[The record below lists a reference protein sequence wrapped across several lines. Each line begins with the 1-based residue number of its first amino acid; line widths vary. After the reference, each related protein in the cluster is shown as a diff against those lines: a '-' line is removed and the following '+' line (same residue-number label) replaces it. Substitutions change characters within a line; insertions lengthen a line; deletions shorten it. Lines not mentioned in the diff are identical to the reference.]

1 MDRKPDWEVAGI
13 LSMVRMCQGL
23 NVLPKAGGLLD
34 QDSYFVFLLEQ
45 VMIADQEKQE
55 LDRARQEAKAA

>member
-1 MDRKPDWEVAGI
+1 MERKPDFEVAQI
-13 LSMVRMCQGL
+13 LSIVRMCQSL
-23 NVLPKAGGLLD
+23 NVLPGAGGLLD

-55 LDRARQEAKAA
+55 LDRSRQEAKAA